1 MRDVAIVT
9 AIRTPVGRGIK
20 GVFKDTRPDDLAAA
34 AIRGAVERTPG
45 LEPAEI
51 DDVILGCAIPEAEQG
66 MNVARVASMIAELP
80 NEVSAMTVNRFC
92 ASGLQ
97 AIAIGAQRIAADDA
111 DIVLAGGVESM
122 SAVPMTGG
130 KPAPNPDLMERYPE
144 SFTGMGHTAEVVAAR
159 FDVNRQDQDQFA
171 VESHARA
178 LAAMEAGRFADEIVP
193 VGTRVL
199 GGGNTW
205 QEVTVDRDE
214 CPRPGTSEAGLGN
227 LRPAFSTRGSVTAGN
242 SSPMSDGAA
251 CSVLMSGT
259 RAKELGLEP
268 LAWFRG
274 FAVAGV
280 DPDIMGIGPVPA
292 VQKLLARRGLTLDD
306 IDLFE
311 LNEAFAAQSV
321 YVIRELGLD
330 PAKVN
335 VNGGAIALGHPLGCT
350 GAKLT
355 ATLIHELRRR
365 GGGLGIVTM
374 CIGGGM
380 GAAGLFEVPRA

>member
-144 SFTGMGHTAEVVAAR
+144 SFTGMGTPPR
-159 FDVNRQDQDQFA
+159 WWPP
-171 VESHARA
+171 A
-178 LAAMEAGRFADEIVP
+178 LMSTGRIKINLRS
-193 VGTRVL
+193 RVML
-199 GGGNTW
+199 GRW
-205 QEVTVDRDE
+205 R
-214 CPRPGTSEAGLGN
+214 PWRPGAS
-227 LRPAFSTRGSVTAGN
+227 PTRSF
-242 SSPMSDGAA
+242 P
-251 CSVLMSGT
+251 
-259 RAKELGLEP
+259 
-268 LAWFRG
+268 
-274 FAVAGV
+274 
-280 DPDIMGIGPVPA
+280 
-292 VQKLLARRGLTLDD
+292 
-306 IDLFE
+306 
-311 LNEAFAAQSV
+311 
-321 YVIRELGLD
+321 
-330 PAKVN
+330 
-335 VNGGAIALGHPLGCT
+335 
-350 GAKLT
+350 
-355 ATLIHELRRR
+355 
-365 GGGLGIVTM
+365 
-374 CIGGGM
+374 
-380 GAAGLFEVPRA
+380 